1 MSSLTLRSASEL
13 AAYVSA
19 NWQPAGCET
28 KAGHRGLSLMAA
40 SLISEWKT
48 LKRGRS
54 GHRFEDRY
62 DAHRRTKNRRTML
75 GRIAR
80 IGLAV
85 VSIAV
90 GILLM
95 FIPGPAI
102 LFFLIAG
109 GLLAAESREVARGLD
124 WSEVRLRRI
133 SKWAR
138 TRWRKL
144 SLVGKLIVG
153 GLALAI
159 SAGGLFLGYRI
170 TFG

>member
-1 MSSLTLRSASEL
+1 
-13 AAYVSA
+13 
-19 NWQPAGCET
+19 
-28 KAGHRGLSLMAA
+28 MAA

-48 LKRGRS
+48 LKKGRP

-62 DAHRRTKNRRTML
+62 LALRRTKNRRTML
-75 GRIAR
+75 GRVLRLIA
-80 IGLAV
+80 AV

-124 WSEVRLRRI
+124 LSEVRLRRI
-133 SKWAR
+133 SKWSR